1 MGKADDR
8 RAAIV
13 AQQAAREAAEREA
26 RKLAGPPAPPRK
38 PRTNWAGGGPRR
50 GRPPTRTDRPPE

>member
-1 MGKADDR
+1 MGKAEDR

-26 RKLAGPPAPPRK
+26 RKLAGPATPALK
-38 PRTNWAGGGPRR
+38 PRGRWGAPRP
-50 GRPPTRTDRPPE
+50 GRPPKPPE